1 MRTFLVLSKN
11 LNYFTRP
18 PPLTLVL
25 LYCKF
30 LTEIHAVQFDSGIF
44 KEEILFRCKNFLCYA
59 RNKNFSP
66 RPPPQHQCYYI
77 VSSLQKITR
86 FNSMVKDLRNK
97 FSLDMNIG
105 LLGLKF
111 SVIITLKGGGGQ
123 RKFFV
128 SCIKQDFFLSNENFL
143 LDSDSLIVEDSMKK
157 QEITIKRG
165 GGVDEKFSF
174 LA

>member
-111 SVIITLKGGGGQ
+111 SVIITLKGGGG
-123 RKFFV
+123 
-128 SCIKQDFFLSNENFL
+128 S
-143 LDSDSLIVEDSMKK
+143 
-157 QEITIKRG
+157 
-165 GGVDEKFSF
+165 EKFSF
-174 LA
+174 LVSSKNFSYLKKISCIYLVVLYYTLIWGVGPWRKIFVSCVQTKISSI

>member
-66 RPPPQHQCYYI
+66 RPPPPQHQCYYI

-111 SVIITLKGGGGQ
+111 SVIITLKGGG
-123 RKFFV
+123 V
-128 SCIKQDFFLSNENFL
+128 SEN
-143 LDSDSLIVEDSMKK
+143 
-157 QEITIKRG
+157 
-165 GGVDEKFSF
+165 FSF
-174 LA
+174 LASSKIFFYLMRISRQLPRKHFY